1 MSLIN
6 KPFIFF
12 ILFLIIASGNAFAAG
27 DSINTSGS
35 DQSDLVFFQT
45 DHDALVSV
53 PNYPESTTRM
63 DVFVFWELPTW
74 VQITYLSLVAAAVLG
89 LLKAAPFVFGRLK
102 SALENPK
109 TKDIF
114 FSIQNNPGLTITQL
128 SEKEHINR
136 GTLRYHLSQLFSNN
150 KITLVRRG
158 KVSQL
163 YHNTLSPMD
172 KESVIASYLRRK
184 DNSQAILFTIMD
196 NPGVTNK
203 DLSERFDLD
212 KSTITDYVKKF
223 SEDEIVEL
231 RQDGKYKRC
240 YVKQEARMIL
250 LRYKAN

>member
-1 MSLIN
+1 MRLN
-6 KPFIFF
+6 KKPLFF
-12 ILFLIIASGNAFAAG
+12 IILIYFFATANAFSLDGKDNASGSMIFSQI
-27 DSINTSGS
+27 DPININ
-35 DQSDLVFFQT
+35 
-45 DHDALVSV
+45 SV
-53 PNYPESTTRM
+53 PNYPESTMGM
-63 DVFVFWELPTW
+63 DRIFLFWELPTW
-74 VQITYLSLVAAAVLG
+74 VQLAYLSLVAAAVLG

-114 FSIQNNPGLTITQL
+114 FSIQSNPGLTITQL
-128 SEKEHINR
+128 SEKENINR

-150 KITLVRRG
+150 KITLVRKG

-172 KESVIASYLRRK
+172 KESIIASYLRRK